1 MTDKLIK
8 WKFKEMIT
16 PIEFIKRVEP
26 LITNPVG
33 TMWECDGDMWLSDYG
48 KLSEAAHHLQRAVAD
63 LKEEEEQ
70 KVSS

>member
-8 WKFKEMIT
+8 WEFKEMIT
-16 PIEFIKRVEP
+16 PSEFIKRVEP

-33 TMWECDGDMWLSDYG
+33 TMWECDGDMWLSDYS

-63 LKEEEEQ
+63 LKEEEDR

>member
-8 WKFKEMIT
+8 WEFKEMIT
-16 PIEFIKRVEP
+16 LIEFIKRVEP

-33 TMWECDGDMWLSDYG
+33 TMWECDGDMWLSDYS

-63 LKEEEEQ
+63 LKEEEDR

>member
-8 WKFKEMIT
+8 WNFQEMIT

-33 TMWECDGDMWLSDYG
+33 TMWECDGDMWLSDYS

-63 LKEEEEQ
+63 LKEEEDR

>member
-8 WKFKEMIT
+8 WNFQEMIT

-33 TMWECDGDMWLSDYG
+33 TMWECDGDMWLSDYS
-48 KLSEAAHHLQRAVAD
+48 KLSEAAHHLQIAVAD